1 MPTRRRRYARRTDTA
16 ELENMPK
23 LPAFATLALVGLAL
37 AGCSAGTST
46 AGSSAGSGG
55 ASASSAPSAPS
66 APSGGT
72 ATGAVDVCSAVPV
85 ATIVSLTGR
94 SGYLKT
100 NGGSSTQSGADVDV
114 CQYFDTDDASTGYQL
129 TLAVFRNGD
138 PAKIFADRAALMAS
152 LAPVSGY
159 GDRAQAGDG
168 ELEVVYGS
176 RVITATDALHPGDES
191 SLSTA
196 QLAKIVE
203 AMHAK
208 L

>member
-55 ASASSAPSAPS
+55 ASASSAPS

-176 RVITATDALHPGDES
+176 RVITVTDALHAGDES

-203 AMHAK
+203 ALHAK

>member
-23 LPAFATLALVGLAL
+23 LPAFAALALVGLAL
-37 AGCSAGTST
+37 VGCSAGTST

-55 ASASSAPSAPS
+55 ASASSAPS

-176 RVITATDALHPGDES
+176 RVITATDALHAGDES

-203 AMHAK
+203 ALHAK

>member
-55 ASASSAPSAPS
+55 ASASSAPS

-176 RVITATDALHPGDES
+176 RVITVTDALHAGDES